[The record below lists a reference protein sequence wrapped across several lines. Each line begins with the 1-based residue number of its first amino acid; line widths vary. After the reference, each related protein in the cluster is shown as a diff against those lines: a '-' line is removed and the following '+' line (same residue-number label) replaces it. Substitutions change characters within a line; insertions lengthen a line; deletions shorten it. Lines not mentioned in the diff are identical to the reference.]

1 MLSLMYESSNGV
13 TQDYREVGSVV
24 GKNCDTIIV
33 LGGVSFSEEFA
44 SQTNTPFDHVH
55 FLRAKMH
62 RLMPILFCCYLFLM
76 LYSFF
81 VRIQV

>member
-13 TQDYREVGSVV
+13 TQDYREVGSGV

-55 FLRAKMH
+55 F
-62 RLMPILFCCYLFLM
+62 
-76 LYSFF
+76 
-81 VRIQV
+81 